1 MKNMA
6 ILKAMA
12 DSSGEVLYMF
22 ADDFKDFFNQF
33 RVAAHQRYLTSMI
46 WFDATNDF
54 EPVFVEELRMGF
66 GGSPNSK
73 IAQRFSNAMMR
84 EFAKRFAAFVEAN
97 MDRIPPKLA
106 NLIEHRRRNL
116 SGGNRYQ
123 WLPGATAFFTDDC
136 KFAIIM
142 VCFGAGARGPGSL
155 GLAPVVATASFPLIN
170 LPNFIL
176 ASLS

>member
-1 MKNMA
+1 
-6 ILKAMA
+6 
-12 DSSGEVLYMF
+12 
-22 ADDFKDFFNQF
+22 
-33 RVAAHQRYLTSMI
+33 
-46 WFDATNDF
+46 
-54 EPVFVEELRMGF
+54 MGF

-106 NLIEHRRRNL
+106 HLIEYRRKNL

-136 KFAIIM
+136 KFAIISAFL
-142 VCFGAGARGPGSL
+142 CAHELRGFPHSQAHVSVRVL
-155 GLAPVVATASFPLIN
+155 PVGISVSH
-170 LPNFIL
+170 
-176 ASLS
+176 